1 MKLLNVVKN
10 FINKIFN
17 KKNLYDYNLAY
28 VKELYNFIIDTYEIM
43 ECNVISAKII
53 YSQLRLLKPKLLEN
67 IKSIKDYEEFWD
79 YLKKNY
85 HNKLFFSKPFVAIK
99 PFNNIYEVTLE
110 YLRTLNGFDNQTIIK
125 FENKI
130 GYESTK
136 GSNIYIEALY
146 NEFIQVDETMM
157 IKKDIFNLDEIVLK
171 RIKNNLELY
180 FKTNEVLETKTFKAF
195 FAFPT
200 LPGYSW
206 NKYLLVGIVRTY
218 LNADYKIEKIAHET
232 DYIIRRK

>member
-1 MKLLNVVKN
+1 MKLLNVVKD
-10 FINKIFN
+10 FVNKIFN
-17 KKNLYDYNLAY
+17 KKNLYNNNSVY
-28 VKELYNFIIDTYEIM
+28 VKELYEFIIETYEVM
-43 ECNVISAKII
+43 ECSIISAKII
-53 YSQLRLLKPKLLEN
+53 YSQLRLLKPELLKN
-67 IKSIKDYEEFWD
+67 IKSINDYDEFWD

-85 HNKLFFSKPFVAIK
+85 NNILFFDKPFVAIK

-110 YLRTLNGFDNQTIIK
+110 YLQTLNGFDNQTIIM

-136 GSNIYIEALY
+136 GSNIYIEALS

-157 IKKDIFNLDEIVLK
+157 IKKEIFNLDEILLK
-171 RIKNNLELY
+171 RIKNNLDLY
-180 FKTNEVLETKTFKAF
+180 FKTNEVLETKTFKAYF
-195 FAFPT
+195 TFPM
-200 LPGYSW
+200 LSGYSW

-218 LNADYKIEKIAHET
+218 LNVDYKIEKVAYET